1 MHMYRVSN
9 PNGSERSWTLKSQ
22 ITTWRHYELFLGH
35 ELPLAHDLFLRSELI
50 LEHELFL
57 EHQLVPS
64 QPSSIIPLQT
74 TILT

>member
-35 ELPLAHDLFLRSELI
+35 ELPLAHDLFLRSEL
-50 LEHELFL
+50 FL